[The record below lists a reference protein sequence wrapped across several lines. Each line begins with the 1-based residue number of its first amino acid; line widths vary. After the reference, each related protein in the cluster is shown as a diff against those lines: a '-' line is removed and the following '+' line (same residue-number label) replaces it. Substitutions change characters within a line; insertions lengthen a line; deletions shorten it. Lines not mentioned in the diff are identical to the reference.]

1 MDGGNILRR
10 MDPTTIKD
18 IGKKIWL
25 REKVNNIRNKIIAF
39 ILDSGKMM

>member
-10 MDPTTIKD
+10 MDPTIKD